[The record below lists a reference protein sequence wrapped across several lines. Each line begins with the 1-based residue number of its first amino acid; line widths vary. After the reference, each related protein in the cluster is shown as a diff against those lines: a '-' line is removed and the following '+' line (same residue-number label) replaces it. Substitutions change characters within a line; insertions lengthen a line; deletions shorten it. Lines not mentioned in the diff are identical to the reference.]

1 VRRVR
6 TFTLCRAHGK
16 HRQGSPFVY

>member
-6 TFTLCRAHGK
+6 TFTLCRADGK